1 MKAPPSKGT
10 GPRNCR
16 GGARARRTGTPYYA
30 RRAADQLEMAE
41 ADLEAA
47 KEALKRGDEEEWN
60 EAHPDPWGRALG
72 RTAVH
77 LG

>member
-1 MKAPPSKGT
+1 
-10 GPRNCR
+10 
-16 GGARARRTGTPYYA
+16 
-30 RRAADQLEMAE
+30 MAE